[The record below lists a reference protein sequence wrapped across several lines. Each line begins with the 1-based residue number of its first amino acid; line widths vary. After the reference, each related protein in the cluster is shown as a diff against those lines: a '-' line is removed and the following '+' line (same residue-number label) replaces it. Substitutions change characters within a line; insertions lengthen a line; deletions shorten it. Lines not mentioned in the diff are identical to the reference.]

1 MSDANE
7 FAEAGAR
14 IRALRGS
21 ATQSAFADRLGVN
34 RKTVERWES
43 GERLPDGLSLL
54 ALMRSCGAD
63 VNFILTGKR
72 DSSLVIPLTA
82 EEQIVLRY
90 YKEATP
96 TVQKAAMAVLLSGSS
111 SSPFSRQPPSLK
123 VSSKRGHAAG
133 RDLIIKQEEK

>member
-54 ALMRSCGAD
+54 ALMTFCGAD
-63 VNFILTGKR
+63 VNFILTGQR
-72 DSSLVIPLTA
+72 VSSSTAPLTA
-82 EEQIVLRY
+82 EEQLLVRY
-90 YKEATP
+90 YKEAQP
-96 TVQKAAMAVLLSGSS
+96 PVQKAAMAVLLSGTSN
-111 SSPFSRQPPSLK
+111 SPFPHQPTAIK
-123 VSSKRGHAAG
+123 VSAKRGHAAG

>member
-1 MSDANE
+1 M
-7 FAEAGAR
+7 EA
-14 IRALRGS
+14 
-21 ATQSAFADRLGVN
+21 V
-34 RKTVERWES
+34 

-54 ALMRSCGAD
+54 ALMRFCGAD

-72 DSSLVIPLTA
+72 DSSLAIPLTA
-82 EEQIVLRY
+82 EEQLVLRY

-111 SSPFSRQPPSLK
+111 SSPFPRQPPSLK
-123 VSSKRGHAAG
+123 VLSKRGHAAG